1 MGGSLYN
8 SLYVS
13 KLLLQ
18 ASGIQ
23 QKIINIHSQ
32 NPIFIIIRSNDILG
46 NDNLF
51 EGIINFAKRSYFL
64 GAFCLIRQGVG
75 GLQSQDCIRNLLPQ
89 LFRIGKGTNCGR
101 ENIQQIL
108 QFSLI
113 ADVVSLIN
121 VTDINFIEK
130 IHRRDFW

>member
-64 GAFCLIRQGVG
+64 GAFCLIRQGVS
-75 GLQSQDCIRNLLPQ
+75 GLDVVSCRAKIAYEIYFLSFSLV
-89 LFRIGKGTNCGR
+89 KGTNCGR
-101 ENIQQIL
+101 KIQQIL
-108 QFSLI
+108 SSPDCGRCF
-113 ADVVSLIN
+113 AYKCYGYK
-121 VTDINFIEK
+121 F
-130 IHRRDFW
+130 HRKDS

>member
-51 EGIINFAKRSYFL
+51 PGCVLPHPAGSRRTGCSI
-64 GAFCLIRQGVG
+64 
-75 GLQSQDCIRNLLPQ
+75 LQSQDCIRNLLPQ

>member
-51 EGIINFAKRSYFL
+51 EGIINFAKRSYFVL
-64 GAFCLIRQGVG
+64 LTN
-75 GLQSQDCIRNLLPQ
+75 GLYDAI
-89 LFRIGKGTNCGR
+89 
-101 ENIQQIL
+101 
-108 QFSLI
+108 
-113 ADVVSLIN
+113 
-121 VTDINFIEK
+121 VT
-130 IHRRDFW
+130 

>member
-51 EGIINFAKRSYFL
+51 EGIINFAKRCVLPHPAGSRRT
-64 GAFCLIRQGVG
+64 GCSI
-75 GLQSQDCIRNLLPQ
+75 LQSQDCIRNLLPQ

-121 VTDINFIEK
+121 VTDIKF
-130 IHRRDFW
+130 HRKDS

>member
-1 MGGSLYN
+1 MKGIYLYAEPPVFMGGSLYN

-75 GLQSQDCIRNLLPQ
+75 GL
-89 LFRIGKGTNCGR
+89 
-101 ENIQQIL
+101 
-108 QFSLI
+108 
-113 ADVVSLIN
+113 DVVSCRA
-121 VTDINFIEK
+121 K
-130 IHRRDFW
+130 IAYEIYFLSFSGLVREPIAEERIFSRSSSSP